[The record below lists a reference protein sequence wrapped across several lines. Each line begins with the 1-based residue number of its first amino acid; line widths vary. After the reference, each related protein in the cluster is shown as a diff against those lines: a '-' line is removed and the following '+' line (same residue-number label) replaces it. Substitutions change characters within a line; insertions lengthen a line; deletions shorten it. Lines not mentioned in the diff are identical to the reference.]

1 MANQESEYFSEEGIK
16 KLKEELETLKT
27 KTRRDIADRLEYA
40 KSLGDLSENSE
51 YQEAKEAQVLNE
63 ARISELE
70 DDLRRAV
77 VVKKNSLKD
86 YIDIGSKV
94 VLEKTAQ
101 PGVTIEFTVV
111 GFNESSPEE
120 NKISNESPL
129 GSALLKRKKGDL
141 VSISTPKGKIEYR
154 ILEIK

>member
-1 MANQESEYFSEEGIK
+1 MVNPDSEYFSEEGIK
-16 KLKEELETLKT
+16 KLKEELEALKT
-27 KTRRDIADRLEYA
+27 KTRREIADRLEYA

-63 ARISELE
+63 ARIVELE

-77 VVKKNSLKD
+77 VVKKNSTKD

-94 VLEKTAQ
+94 ILEKTNQ
-101 PGVTIEFTVV
+101 PGITIEFIVV
-111 GFNESSPEE
+111 GSNESSPEE

-129 GSALLKRKKGDL
+129 GAVLLKRKKNDV
-141 VSISTPKGKIEYR
+141 VSLSTPKGKIEYK

>member
-1 MANQESEYFSEEGIK
+1 MTNQDSEYFSEEGVK

-63 ARISELE
+63 ARVSELE
-70 DDLRRAV
+70 EDLRRAV
-77 VVKKNSLKD
+77 VVKKGVSRD
-86 YIDIGSKV
+86 SVEIGSKV
-94 VLEKTAQ
+94 VVERSGEKF
-101 PGVTIEFTVV
+101 EFNIV
-111 GFNESSPEE
+111 GFNEASPEE
-120 NKISNESPL
+120 YKISSESPL
-129 GSALLKRKKGDL
+129 GTALLKHKNGDT
-141 VSISTPKGKIEYR
+141 VSVSTPKGKIEYK

>member
-1 MANQESEYFSEEGIK
+1 MTNQESEYFSEEGLK
-16 KLKEELETLKT
+16 KLKEELETLKM
-27 KTRRDIADRLEYA
+27 KTRREIADRLEYA

-77 VVKKNSLKD
+77 VVKKNASKD
-86 YIDIGSKV
+86 FVDIGSKV
-94 VLEKTAQ
+94 VLEKTNQ
-101 PGVTIEFTVV
+101 PGATFEFFVV
-111 GFNESSPEE
+111 GSNESLPEE

-129 GSALLKRKKGDL
+129 GSAVLKHKKNDI
-141 VSISTPKGKIEYR
+141 VSILTPKGKIEYK

>member
-1 MANQESEYFSEEGIK
+1 MTNQDSEYFSEEGIK
-16 KLKEELETLKT
+16 KLKEELESLKT

-77 VVKKNSLKD
+77 VVKKGTTRDSVE
-86 YIDIGSKV
+86 IGSKV
-94 VLEKTAQ
+94 VVERSGEKLEFS
-101 PGVTIEFTVV
+101 IV
-111 GFNESSPEE
+111 GFNEASPEE
-120 NKISNESPL
+120 NKISSESPL
-129 GSALLKRKKGDL
+129 GAALLKRKKGES
-141 VSISTPKGKIEYR
+141 VIVITPKGKIEYK

>member
-1 MANQESEYFSEEGIK
+1 MTNQDSEYFSEEGLR

-27 KTRRDIADRLEYA
+27 KTRREIADRLEYA

-63 ARISELE
+63 TRISELE
-70 DDLRRAV
+70 DGLRRAV
-77 VVKKNSLKD
+77 VVKKNNGKD
-86 YIDIGSKV
+86 YVDIGSKV
-94 VLEKTAQ
+94 VLEKTTE
-101 PGVTIEFTVV
+101 PGTTFEFVIV
-111 GFNESSPEE
+111 GSNESFPEE

-129 GSALLKRKKGDL
+129 GAALWKHKKNDV
-141 VSISTPKGKIEYR
+141 VSLSTPKGKIEYK

>member
-27 KTRRDIADRLEYA
+27 KTRREIADRLEYA

-63 ARISELE
+63 ARVSELE

-77 VVKKNSLKD
+77 VVKKNNSKD

-94 VLEKTAQ
+94 VLEKTME
-101 PGVTIEFTVV
+101 PGARMEFMVV
-111 GFNESSPEE
+111 GSNEASPEE

-129 GSALLKRKKGDL
+129 GTALLKRKKGES
-141 VSISTPKGKIEYR
+141 VFVSTPKGKIEYK
-154 ILEIK
+154 ILEIL

>member
-1 MANQESEYFSEEGIK
+1 MTNQESEYFSEEGLR

-27 KTRRDIADRLEYA
+27 KTRREIADRLEYA

-77 VVKKNSLKD
+77 VVKKNASKD

-94 VLEKTAQ
+94 VLEKTSQ
-101 PGVTIEFTVV
+101 PDAPIEFSVV
-111 GFNESSPEE
+111 GSNEASPEE

-129 GSALLKRKKGDL
+129 GAALLRHKKNDI
-141 VSISTPKGKIEYR
+141 VSISTPKGKMEYK